1 MTCFDVG
8 DKFSIRSVPSQQKKV
23 IFQTFYPSSL
33 DLVPARSP
41 GWKICR
47 YNVFLTSVYLE
58 DITIYQI
65 SN

>member
-8 DKFSIRSVPSQQKKV
+8 DKFSIRSFSSKQKKSDFSD
-23 IFQTFYPSSL
+23 ILSEFPRSA
-33 DLVPARSP
+33 PARLP
-41 GWKICR
+41 GWKIRR